1 MPRKKTEK
9 KKEPSDDSEKIVS
22 KKLSDSEFEKQV
34 VELAEKGMTS
44 EKIGEALRK
53 QGIHPKEH
61 GKKISRIL
69 KEKNKYVNPDLKNIG
84 EKLSKVM
91 KHFEKN
97 KQDKRA
103 MREKDRIFSQLRILR
118 AHSK

>member
-1 MPRKKTEK
+1 MARKKTEK
-9 KKEPSDDSEKIVS
+9 KKVPSESEGKIIS
-22 KKLSDSEFEKQV
+22 KKLSGSEFEKRV
-34 VELAEKGMTS
+34 LELAETGITS

-69 KEKNKYVNPDLKNIG
+69 KEKNKYVNPDLKNIEG
-84 EKLSKVM
+84 KLNKVM

-97 KQDKRA
+97 RQDKRA